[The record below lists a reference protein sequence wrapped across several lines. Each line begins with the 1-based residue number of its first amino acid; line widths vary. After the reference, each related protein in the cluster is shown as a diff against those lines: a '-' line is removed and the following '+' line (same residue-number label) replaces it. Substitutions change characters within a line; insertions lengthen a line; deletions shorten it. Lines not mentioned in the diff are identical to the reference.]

1 MELEINM
8 TFCLPLNL
16 WAAII
21 GVVSVVLGIG
31 FAYCFCRASKW
42 REAEKT
48 AVLIVFWQ
56 CPLVTT
62 ERVFPKQPMTL
73 CHSWI

>member
-16 WAAII
+16 CASII

-31 FAYCFCRASKW
+31 FAYCLCSASKW

-48 AVLIVFWQ
+48 AV
-56 CPLVTT
+56 PNVTT
-62 ERVFPKQPMTL
+62 EMQPKTL
-73 CHSWI
+73 YHSCI